1 MVYAGKRSGLRSDAE
16 YVSDLNAAWI
26 PPAYK
31 GTVRDPGMIILTA
44 RMCSG
49 AAREGDSIRRQIRCD
64 RFNQRRPWRIRQ
76 T

>member
-1 MVYAGKRSGLRSDAE
+1 MSVPPH
-16 YVSDLNAAWI
+16 AAWT

-31 GTVRDPGMIILTA
+31 GTVRDLGMIILTA

-64 RFNQRRPWRIRQ
+64 RFNQRRPPADSGRHDGKLIRYCIDRF
-76 T
+76 

>member
-1 MVYAGKRSGLRSDAE
+1 MPTSGQDCEVMRNMYL
-16 YVSDLNAAWI
+16 I
-26 PPAYK
+26 PMPPDSARIQRN
-31 GTVRDPGMIILTA
+31 GQRPGMIILTA

-64 RFNQRRPWRIRQ
+64 CFNPRRPRRIRQ